1 MAYNPVADNDEAVP
15 MITFSMSKDEDGE
28 VVLTIDVADEFD
40 VEADEDQE
48 SFLIQ
53 AADYLD
59 EMMMAL
65 EDPWSGEDDDEPTTV
80 A

>member
-1 MAYNPVADNDEAVP
+1 MAYNPVADNDEAMP
-15 MITFSMSKDEDGE
+15 MITFSYSKDDDGE

-40 VEADEDQE
+40 GLTDEDQE

-59 EMMMAL
+59 ELLMAL
-65 EDPWSGEDDDEPTTV
+65 EDDWSGDDEPEV

>member
-15 MITFSMSKDEDGE
+15 MITFSMSKDADGE

-40 VEADEDQE
+40 VLADEDQE

-59 EMMMAL
+59 EMLMAL
-65 EDPWSGEDDDEPTTV
+65 EDPWSGEDDDEPT
-80 A
+80 AA